1 MTYTVLSN
9 DQVNSI
15 LEGLTIDELDEF
27 RHVLASSLHEFSTGV
42 PALEEA
48 FQQPERISTL
58 HPETMARTLYMPSC
72 APCGMGCKASQDSRV
87 TQISPTGVLNLFRPD
102 GSPLGIVNATAL
114 TAFRTA
120 LASTCLL
127 ERRNHVKTLT
137 VFGSGLQAYW
147 HIRLAL
153 MIRGSTIKHVH
164 VINHRWSDKATGIL
178 KRFASIPPEIKRRE
192 GWSDTKFGLLIPAFH
207 EYRRLIKDQIRDADV
222 IYCCTASQ
230 KDLFDGSI
238 LTSHEGRKKGRLI
251 IAVGSYTPEMR
262 ELPNDL
268 IQLAVKR
275 EDKPH
280 RHFHKHAVEGGVIVV
295 DNIKG
300 VLKEAGE
307 IIAANIGPHQLVEY
321 VLTPLLSTVTDINDR
336 LGELV
341 MLHRLAIEE
350 SDGFSSSQASFSSDM
365 DKLDIHGRMSSM
377 STVYGSGSNA
387 SDPPTSPT
395 GSVDSEGRRSN
406 SFFHSRKNSS
416 TSLDKEKRK
425 SEDHLCRW
433 LRDGTVVYKSVGL
446 GLMDLVVGTHLIE
459 VANEKNVGTRIDGF

>member
-1 MTYTVLSN
+1 MTYTILSN

-15 LEGLTIDELDEF
+15 LEGLTVDELDEF

-48 FQQPERISTL
+48 FQQPEHTSTL

-72 APCGMGCKASQDSRV
+72 APCGMGCKVISLNSPEANLPSGAEQA
-87 TQISPTGVLNLFRPD
+87 SPTGVVNLFRPD
-102 GSPLGIVNATAL
+102 GSPLGIINASAL

-120 LASTCLL
+120 LASTCLVT
-127 ERRNHVKTLT
+127 RRNHVKTLT

-153 MIRGSTIKHVH
+153 MMRGHTIKHVN
-164 VINHRWSDKATGIL
+164 VINHRWSDKATGLL
-178 KRFASIPPEIKRRE
+178 KRFAGISPEIKKRE
-192 GWSDTKFGLLIPAFH
+192 GWSDTKFGLLVPAFH
-207 EYRRLIKDQIRDADV
+207 EYKRLVKDQIRDADV

-230 KDLFDGSI
+230 KELFDGSI

-251 IAVGSYTPEMR
+251 IAVGSLTPEMR
-262 ELPNDL
+262 ELPDDL
-268 IQLAVKR
+268 VRLAAKR
-275 EDKPH
+275 DDKPH
-280 RHFHKHAVEGGVIVV
+280 RHFHKHATEGGVIVV
-295 DNIKG
+295 DNIRG

-307 IIAANIGPHQLVEY
+307 IIAADIGPHQLVE
-321 VLTPLLSTVTDINDR
+321 

-350 SDGFSSSQASFSSDM
+350 SDEFSSSQASVASDM
-365 DKLDIHGRMSSM
+365 DKLDIHGRSSM
-377 STVYGSGSNA
+377 STVYGSGSNT
-387 SDPPTSPT
+387 SETPTSPT
-395 GSVDSEGRRSN
+395 GSVDSEGRRPS
-406 SFFHSRKNSS
+406 SFFHSRKSSS

-459 VANEKNVGTRIDGF
+459 VANDKNIGTCIEKF

>member
-164 VINHRWSDKATGIL
+164 VINHRWSDKATSIL

-295 DNIKG
+295 DNIRG

-307 IIAANIGPHQLVEY
+307 IIAANIGPHQLVE
-321 VLTPLLSTVTDINDR
+321 

-395 GSVDSEGRRSN
+395 DSVDSEGRRSS
-406 SFFHSRKNSS
+406 SFFHSRKSSS

-459 VANEKNVGTRIDGF
+459 VANEKNVGTRIEGF

>member
-15 LEGLTIDELDEF
+15 LEGLTVDELDEF

-58 HPETMARTLYMPSC
+58 HPETMAKTLYMPSC
-72 APCGMGCKASQDSRV
+72 APCGMGCKVISLTSTETSQDSRV

-178 KRFASIPPEIKRRE
+178 KRFASIPPEIKKRE

-207 EYRRLIKDQIRDADV
+207 EYRRLVKDQIRDADV

-251 IAVGSYTPEMR
+251 VAVGSYTPEMR
-262 ELPNDL
+262 ELPDDL

-307 IIAANIGPHQLVEY
+307 IIAANIGPHQLVE
-321 VLTPLLSTVTDINDR
+321 

-365 DKLDIHGRMSSM
+365 DKLDIH
-377 STVYGSGSNA
+377 V
-387 SDPPTSPT
+387 
-395 GSVDSEGRRSN
+395 
-406 SFFHSRKNSS
+406 
-416 TSLDKEKRK
+416 L
-425 SEDHLCRW
+425 
-433 LRDGTVVYKSVGL
+433 
-446 GLMDLVVGTHLIE
+446 LVQ
-459 VANEKNVGTRIDGF
+459 

>member
-15 LEGLTIDELDEF
+15 LEGLTVDELGEF

-58 HPETMARTLYMPSC
+58 HPETMAKTLYMPSC

-164 VINHRWSDKATGIL
+164 VINHRWSDNATGIL
-178 KRFASIPPEIKRRE
+178 KRFASIPPEIKKRE

-207 EYRRLIKDQIRDADV
+207 EYRRLVKDQIRDADV

-262 ELPNDL
+262 ELPDDL

-307 IIAANIGPHQLVEY
+307 IIAANIGPHQLVE
-321 VLTPLLSTVTDINDR
+321 

-377 STVYGSGSNA
+377 STVYGSGSNV
-387 SDPPTSPT
+387 SDAPTSPT
-395 GSVDSEGRRSN
+395 GSVDSEGHRSS

-416 TSLDKEKRK
+416 SSLDKEKRK

-459 VANEKNVGTRIDGF
+459 VANEKNVGTRIEGF

>member
-1 MTYTVLSN
+1 MTYTILSDN
-9 DQVNSI
+9 QVNSI

-58 HPETMARTLYMPSC
+58 HPETMAKTLYMPSC
-72 APCGMGCKASQDSRV
+72 APCGMGCKEAAQYPNAE
-87 TQISPTGVLNLFRPD
+87 QISPTGVLNLFRPD
-102 GSPLGIVNATAL
+102 GSPLGIINATAL

-127 ERRNHVKTLT
+127 ARRNHVKTLT

-153 MIRGSTIKHVH
+153 MMRGSTIKHVH

-178 KRFASIPPEIKRRE
+178 KRFASISPEVKTRE

-207 EYRRLIKDQIRDADV
+207 EYRRLVKEQIRNADV

-262 ELPNDL
+262 ELPDDL

-275 EDKPH
+275 DDKPH
-280 RHFHKHAVEGGVIVV
+280 RHFHKHAIEGGVIVV
-295 DNIKG
+295 DNIRG

-307 IIAANIGPHQLVEY
+307 IIAANVGPHQLVE
-321 VLTPLLSTVTDINDR
+321 

-341 MLHRLAIEE
+341 MLQRLAIKE
-350 SDGFSSSQASFSSDM
+350 SDGFSSSQASVVSDL
-365 DKLDIHGRMSSM
+365 DKLDIHGRSSM
-377 STVYGSGSNA
+377 STVYGSGNTSETL
-387 SDPPTSPT
+387 TSPT
-395 GSVDSEGRRSN
+395 DSVDSDGRRS
-406 SFFHSRKNSS
+406 SGFFHSRKNSS
-416 TSLDKEKRK
+416 SSLDKEKRK
-425 SEDHLCRW
+425 SEDYLCRW

-446 GLMDLVVGTHLIE
+446 GLMDLVVGTHMIK
-459 VANEKNVGTRIDGF
+459 VANEKNVGTCIDGF

>member
-15 LEGLTIDELDEF
+15 LEGLTVDELDEF

-48 FQQPERISTL
+48 FQQPERVSTL

-178 KRFASIPPEIKRRE
+178 KRFASIPPEVKKRE

-262 ELPNDL
+262 ELPDDL

-307 IIAANIGPHQLVEY
+307 IIAANIGPHQLVE
-321 VLTPLLSTVTDINDR
+321 

-395 GSVDSEGRRSN
+395 GSVDSEGRRSS
-406 SFFHSRKNSS
+406 SFFHSRKNSN

-459 VANEKNVGTRIDGF
+459 VANEKNVGTRIEGF

>member
-1 MTYTVLSN
+1 MAYTILSN

-15 LEGLTIDELDEF
+15 LEGLTVDELDEF

-58 HPETMARTLYMPSC
+58 HPETMATTLYMPSC

-164 VINHRWSDKATGIL
+164 VINHRWSDKAAGIL
-178 KRFASIPPEIKRRE
+178 KKFASIPPEIKRRE

-295 DNIKG
+295 DNIRG

-321 VLTPLLSTVTDINDR
+321 VLIPLL
-336 LGELV
+336 
-341 MLHRLAIEE
+341 
-350 SDGFSSSQASFSSDM
+350 
-365 DKLDIHGRMSSM
+365 
-377 STVYGSGSNA
+377 
-387 SDPPTSPT
+387 
-395 GSVDSEGRRSN
+395 
-406 SFFHSRKNSS
+406 
-416 TSLDKEKRK
+416 
-425 SEDHLCRW
+425 
-433 LRDGTVVYKSVGL
+433 
-446 GLMDLVVGTHLIE
+446 
-459 VANEKNVGTRIDGF
+459 

>member
-1 MTYTVLSN
+1 MTYTILSN

-15 LEGLTIDELDEF
+15 LEGLTVDELDEF

-58 HPETMARTLYMPSC
+58 HPETMAKTLYMPSC
-72 APCGMGCKASQDSRV
+72 APCGMGCKDSSV
-87 TQISPTGVLNLFRPD
+87 TQISPIGVLNLFRPD

-127 ERRNHVKTLT
+127 ARRNHVKTLT

-153 MIRGSTIKHVH
+153 MMRGSTIKHVH
-164 VINHRWSDKATGIL
+164 
-178 KRFASIPPEIKRRE
+178 RFASISPEIKQRE

-207 EYRRLIKDQIRDADV
+207 EYRRLVKEQIRDADV
-222 IYCCTASQ
+222 IYCCTVSQ

-251 IAVGSYTPEMR
+251 IAVGSYTPQMR
-262 ELPNDL
+262 ELPDEL

-275 EDKPH
+275 DDKPH

-295 DNIKG
+295 DNIQG

-307 IIAANIGPHQLVEY
+307 IIAANIGPHQLVE
-321 VLTPLLSTVTDINDR
+321 

-350 SDGFSSSQASFSSDM
+350 PDGFSSSQTSVASDM

-387 SDPPTSPT
+387 SETPTSPT
-395 GSVDSEGRRSN
+395 GSVDSEGRRSS

-416 TSLDKEKRK
+416 SSLDKEKRK

-459 VANEKNVGTRIDGF
+459 VANEKDVGTHIEGF

>member
-1 MTYTVLSN
+1 MTYTILSD

-15 LEGLTIDELDEF
+15 LEGLNVEELDEF

-58 HPETMARTLYMPSC
+58 HPDTMAKTLYMPSC
-72 APCGMGCKASQDSRV
+72 APCGMGCKVISLTDTESAEH
-87 TQISPTGVLNLFRPD
+87 TGTEQITPTGVVNLFRPD
-102 GSPLGIVNATAL
+102 GSPLGIIHATAL

-127 ERRNHVKTLT
+127 VRRNHVKTLT

-153 MIRGSTIKHVH
+153 MMRGHTIKKVH
-164 VINHRWSDKATGIL
+164 IVNRRWSDKATGLL
-178 KRFASIPPEIKRRE
+178 KRFASISPEIKERE

-207 EYRRLIKDQIRDADV
+207 EYRRLVKDQIRDADV

-230 KDLFDGSI
+230 NDLFDGSI

-251 IAVGSYTPEMR
+251 IAIGSYTPEMR
-262 ELPNDL
+262 ELPDDL
-268 IQLAVKR
+268 IKLAVKR
-275 EDKPH
+275 DEKPH
-280 RHFHKHAVEGGVIVV
+280 RHFHKHATEGGVIVV

-307 IIAANIGPHQLVEY
+307 IIAADIGPHQLVE
-321 VLTPLLSTVTDINDR
+321 

-341 MLHRLAIEE
+341 MLHRLALEE
-350 SDGFSSSQASFSSDM
+350 SDGFSSSQASVTSDM
-365 DKLDIHGRMSSM
+365 DKLDIYGRAGSM
-377 STVYGSGSNA
+377 STVFGSSSNA
-387 SDPPTSPT
+387 SETLTSPT
-395 GSVDSEGRRSN
+395 GSVGSEGRKSS

-416 TSLDKEKRK
+416 SSLEGEKRK
-425 SEDHLCRW
+425 QEDHLCRW
-433 LRDGTVVYKSVGL
+433 LRDGTVVYKGVGL
-446 GLMDLVVGTHLIE
+446 GLMDLVVGTHMIE
-459 VANEKNVGTRIDGF
+459 VASEKNVGTRIEGF